1 MQPDADSRGVVLAPD
16 FRIMLRRM
24 RHIAACTVQGWL
36 ADNAPATGAALAFYC
51 AFSLAPLLIIVL
63 AMAGWIVGETA
74 ALDFLSLQLRSL
86 FGAAMADV
94 VVDSV
99 QNSPRTEGIAA
110 AMLSVGTLLV
120 GATTVFAALEK
131 ALVRIFGS
139 PAHTQH
145 GLQGW
150 VRRRVLSLGFIL
162 ALGFLLLVSLTVST
176 MISGLRSWVADRHS
190 PLLLSIGV
198 LDLLVSMAL
207 MTALFALIYR
217 YLPRRRLAW
226 TPVIVGGLLTALLF
240 SIGKWGIGLYLAKS
254 TVPTAFGAAA
264 SFAALLLWLYYT
276 AQIFLL
282 GAEFT
287 ACLGGL
293 RNGRPASGAAG
304 TGVEIN
310 EAWSRCLRR
319 ASAARSARE
328 PADRRRIARCA
339 AVVRWHCPAPSP
351 LP

>member
-1 MQPDADSRGVVLAPD
+1 MHHLVT
-16 FRIMLRRM
+16 
-24 RHIAACTVQGWL
+24 CTVQGWL
-36 ADNAPATGAALAFYC
+36 TDNASATGAALAFYC

-74 ALDFLSLQLRSL
+74 ALDFLSSQLRLL
-86 FGAAMADV
+86 FGAAMAGV
-94 VVDSV
+94 VVDAV
-99 QNSPRTEGIAA
+99 QNSPRSESVAA
-110 AMLSVGTLLV
+110 AILSVGTLLV
-120 GATTVFAALEK
+120 AATTVFAALEK
-131 ALVRIFGS
+131 ALGRIFGGH
-139 PAHTQH
+139 AQALY

-176 MISGLRSWVADRHS
+176 VISGLRSWVADRHS
-190 PLLLSIGV
+190 PLLVSIGV

-217 YLPRRRLAW
+217 YLPRRRLPW
-226 TPVIVGGLLTALLF
+226 TPVIIGGLFTALLF
-240 SIGKWGIGLYLAKS
+240 SIGKWGIGLYLARS

-264 SFAALLLWLYYT
+264 SFAALLLWFYYT

-293 RNGRPASGAAG
+293 RKGKSGSGAD
-304 TGVEIN
+304 
-310 EAWSRCLRR
+310 
-319 ASAARSARE
+319 
-328 PADRRRIARCA
+328 P
-339 AVVRWHCPAPSP
+339 PQ
-351 LP
+351 